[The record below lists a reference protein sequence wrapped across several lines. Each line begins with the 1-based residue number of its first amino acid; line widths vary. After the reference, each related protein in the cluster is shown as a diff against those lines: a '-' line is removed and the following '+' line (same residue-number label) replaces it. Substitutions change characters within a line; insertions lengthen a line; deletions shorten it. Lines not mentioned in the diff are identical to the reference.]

1 MTYAIFGAT
10 GKVGRATAIALRD
23 QGQPVRAVVRDEGRG
38 GELVERGCELVV
50 ADVRD
55 PATIARALD
64 GADGVQVI
72 CPIVPTA
79 LDAPAELRGAVDAF
93 AEALTSA
100 PPPAVVAISDYG
112 AELASGTGVT
122 LTFHHLEQRL
132 RELPTDV
139 TFLRSAEHMQNWRR
153 QIPAAIDSGVLGSL
167 HHPLTKRFPTV
178 SAPDLGAV
186 AAELLTAARARS
198 SSPRIVHVEGP
209 QRYTALDV
217 AAALSELTGRDVVAR
232 ELPRSDW
239 VATLRRGGV
248 GASYAE
254 LVAELFD
261 AHNAGRI
268 DAESGA
274 GEVRHAP
281 TGLRAALSGL
291 L

>member
-1 MTYAIFGAT
+1 VTYTIFGAT
-10 GKVGRATAIALRD
+10 GKVGRATARALRD
-23 QGQPVRAVVRDEGRG
+23 QGRPVRAIVRDERRGR
-38 GELVERGCELVV
+38 ELVEWGCGLAV

-55 PATIARALD
+55 PATIARAVD
-64 GADGVQVI
+64 GADAVQVI

-79 LDAPAELRGAVDAF
+79 LDAPAELRGVVDAF
-93 AEALTSA
+93 AEALISA
-100 PPPAVVAISDYG
+100 PPPTVLAISDYG
-112 AELASGTGVT
+112 AELDSGTGIT

-132 RELPTDV
+132 RELPSDV

-153 QIPAAIDSGVLGSL
+153 QVPAAVESGVLGSL
-167 HHPLTKRFPTV
+167 HQPLTKRFPTV

-186 AAELLTAARARS
+186 AAELLTDEAPRS
-198 SSPRIVHVEGP
+198 PLPRIVYLEGP

-217 AAALSELTGRDVVAR
+217 AATLSELAGRSIVAR

-239 VATLRRGGV
+239 VAALQRGGV
-248 GASYAE
+248 GVSYAE

-268 DAESGA
+268 DAQHGA
-274 GEVRHAP
+274 GEVRHAT
-281 TGLRAALSGL
+281 TGLRAALSEL

>member
-1 MTYAIFGAT
+1 VTYTIFGAT

-23 QGQPVRAVVRDEGRG
+23 QGQRVRAVVRDEGRG
-38 GELVERGCELVV
+38 RELVERGCELAV

-55 PATIARALD
+55 STTIARSLD
-64 GADGVQVI
+64 GADAVQVI

-79 LDAPAELRGAVDAF
+79 LDAPAELRGVVDAF
-93 AEALTSA
+93 AEALTAA

-122 LTFHHLEQRL
+122 LTFHQLEQRL
-132 RELPTDV
+132 RELPSDV

-153 QIPAAIDSGVLGSL
+153 QVPAAIDSGVLASL

-186 AAELLTAARARS
+186 AAKLLTDAADRS

-209 QRYTALDV
+209 QRYTAGDV
-217 AAALSELTGRDVVAR
+217 AAALSELAGRDVVAR

-239 VATLRRGGV
+239 VATLQRGGV

-254 LVAELFD
+254 LVAELSD

-268 DAESGA
+268 DVEPGA

>member
-1 MTYAIFGAT
+1 VTYTIFGAT

-23 QGQPVRAVVRDEGRG
+23 QGQRVRAVVRDEGRG
-38 GELVERGCELVV
+38 RELVARGCELAV

-55 PATIARALD
+55 SATIARALD
-64 GADGVQVI
+64 GADAVQVI

-79 LDAPAELRGAVDAF
+79 LDAPAELRGVVDAF
-93 AEALTSA
+93 AEALTAA

-122 LTFHHLEQRL
+122 LTFHQLEQRL
-132 RELPTDV
+132 RELPSDV

-153 QIPAAIDSGVLGSL
+153 QVPAAIDSGVLASL

-186 AAELLTAARARS
+186 AAELLADAADRS

-209 QRYTALDV
+209 QRYTAVDV
-217 AAALSELTGRDVVAR
+217 AAALSELAGRDVVAR

-239 VATLRRGGV
+239 VATLERGGV

-268 DAESGA
+268 DVEPGA